1 MILLSGGRRGFAIY
15 RLDEDE
21 SALYHAIKAGVRVTS
36 QGNTKFSH
44 TLNRLRRNGLIFNH
58 GSRANPDWKISE
70 TWKQKKFLILDLED
84 ESFWNWV

>member
-1 MILLSGGRRGFAIY
+1 MILLCGGHTALATY

-21 SALYHAIKAGVRVTS
+21 LALYRAISAGARVTS
-36 QGNTKFSH
+36 GGSTKVNR
-44 TLNRLRRNGLIFNH
+44 TLQRLCRNGLIFNH
-58 GSRANPDWKISE
+58 GSRSKPDWKPSQ